1 MVISVIVKALGYR
14 EREKEK
20 EGGREKQGGRVDMAY
35 HTHSQIIQM
44 SVQSQTQ

>member
-20 EGGREKQGGRVDMAY
+20 EGWREGGRVDMAY